1 MNKIRLATVEEIVQ
15 QYFNQHRNGTISVS
29 RSKSAWKNMQP
40 LLGKVKV
47 SNLTGQHIS
56 KYIKSRA
63 TCVAGG
69 TINFEL
75 GVLSAALRWANKQSY
90 ISQQI
95 VIARLPTPEARQ
107 RFLTKDE
114 CKRLVQAS
122 KEYPHL
128 YAFVGVALLTGQ
140 RKEAILGLRQDQI
153 FWDQGFV
160 DFNDPSSPD
169 HARRKNR
176 GIVPLGVELRQFLEQ
191 HKSDCPY
198 VINKNGR
205 RIRDFRKSWDK
216 MVEKADLIDVTP
228 HVLRHTV
235 ASHLV
240 MDGAP
245 LIDVSRLLGHKDSRI
260 TEKVYAKFSPDYL
273 KTVTERLSI
282 AV

>member
-1 MNKIRLATVEEIVQ
+1 MNETTLRTIDHVVQ
-15 QYFNQHRNGTISVS
+15 RYFNQHRNGTISAM
-29 RSKSAWKNMQP
+29 RARSAWKNMAP
-40 LLGKVKV
+40 IIGKIKIK
-47 SNLTGQHIS
+47 SLKRSHIS
-56 KYIKSRA
+56 KYISGRNA
-63 TCVAGG
+63 APG

-75 GVLSAALRWANKQSY
+75 GVLSAALRWANRESY
-90 ISQQI
+90 IDQPILIS
-95 VIARLPTPEARQ
+95 RLPTTEARQ
-107 RFLTKDE
+107 RFLTKEE
-114 CKRLVQAS
+114 CKRLIEAA

-128 YAFVGVALLTGQ
+128 YSFIGLALLTGQ
-140 RKEAILGLRQDQI
+140 RKEAILGLKQNQI

-176 GIVPLGVELRQFLEQ
+176 GIVPLGTELREFLEQ

-205 RIRDFRKSWDK
+205 RIRDFRKSWNK
-216 MVEKADLIDVTP
+216 MVEEAGLTDVTP

-260 TEKVYAKFSPDYL
+260 TERVYAKFSPDYL
-273 KTVTERLSI
+273 KAVSERLSI
-282 AV
+282 AA